1 MTVLITLTIAGTDTG
16 PFDLYSDVDGYVSA
30 FETGVS
36 KAALEAGY
44 SSALVPNG
52 TTVIRVKSTGIC
64 TNYVDITVTTTTT
77 TTTSSTTT
85 TTTTTAFVCADC
97 KTWNYVSGNI
107 PLGGDIIHYYSCY
120 DGTPQ
125 TRVLSFGD
133 PDGDF
138 CNCNSVD
145 APYTEN
151 GTIITEVGVCTTTTT
166 TTLFTNLVF
175 DLTTGIGG
183 YTIGGIDVNFVT
195 PTLTGGTDVPF
206 STDTHSYNT
215 SQTGPS
221 EELNIFVSSFTLN
234 GCITVTDSSSTS
246 YQQNVSSSGTYTFSG
261 LVIDNITPVL
271 VVCADNVC

>member
-1 MTVLITLTIAGTDTG
+1 MTVLITLTTAGTDTG

-97 KTWNYVSGNI
+97 RNWNYVSGNI
-107 PLGGDIIHYYSCY
+107 PLEGDIVHYYSCY
-120 DGTPQ
+120 DGSAQ
-125 TRVLSFGD
+125 SIVLSFGD
-133 PDGDF
+133 PSGDF
-138 CNCNSVD
+138 CNCDSVGS
-145 APYTEN
+145 PYSEN
-151 GTIITEVGVCTTTTT
+151 GTTLTQAGICTTTTT
-166 TTLFTNLVF
+166 TTLFTNLIF
-175 DLTTGIGG
+175 DATTGAGG
-183 YTIGGIDVNFVT
+183 YTIGGIDVNSVT

-206 STDTHSYNT
+206 SSDTHSYNT
-215 SQTGPS
+215 SETGLS
-221 EELNIFVSSFTLN
+221 ETLNIFVSSFTLT
-234 GCITVTDSSSTS
+234 GCITVTDSSSIS
-246 YQQNVSSSGTYTFSG
+246 YQQTVSSSGTYSFPG

-271 VVCADNVC
+271 VTCADNVC

>member
-1 MTVLITLTIAGTDTG
+1 MTVLITLTTAGTDTG

-77 TTTSSTTT
+77 TTSSTTTT

-97 KTWNYVSGNI
+97 RNWNYVSGNI
-107 PLGGDIIHYYSCY
+107 PEAGDIIHYFSCY
-120 DGTPQ
+120 DGSAQ
-125 TRVLSFGD
+125 TIALSFGD
-133 PDGDF
+133 PSGDF
-138 CNCNSVD
+138 CNCDSVD
-145 APYTEN
+145 TPYTEN
-151 GTIITEVGVCTTTTT
+151 GTIITQAGICTTTTT

-183 YTIGGIDVNFVT
+183 YTIGGIDVNSVT

-215 SQTGPS
+215 SQTGLS
-221 EELNIFVSSFTLN
+221 ETLNIFVSSFTLN
-234 GCITVTDSSSTS
+234 GCITVTDSSSMI
-246 YQQNVSSSGTYTFSG
+246 YQQNITASGVYTFSG
-261 LVIDNITPVL
+261 LVINNTTPVL